1 MLSRNKKREDVM
13 HNEQLNA
20 LLQIETN
27 TSEIN
32 QNILANSKKIDDLIE
47 CMKNLVE
54 MKKNQLS
61 LKEEVK
67 PWYKRIF
74 CI

>member
-1 MLSRNKKREDVM
+1 M

-61 LKEEVK
+61 FKEELK

>member
-74 CI
+74 